1 MSARSSRSGASATR
15 TPKNTTKNSAKSA
28 PRSRADARA
37 SRQKKRPRW
46 GRAILITILSLGVL
60 GLIGLGMAYAMT
72 DIPEPNDAA
81 LAEASVI
88 YYADGETELDRLSEI
103 NRDSVSIDQI
113 PEHVRNAVLAAEDRS
128 FYEND
133 GISIRGLGRAVVGLV
148 TGDSTSGGGS
158 TITQQYVRNYFL
170 TQERS

>member
-1 MSARSSRSGASATR
+1 
-15 TPKNTTKNSAKSA
+15 
-28 PRSRADARA
+28 
-37 SRQKKRPRW
+37 
-46 GRAILITILSLGVL
+46 
-60 GLIGLGMAYAMT
+60 
-72 DIPEPNDAA
+72 
-81 LAEASVI
+81 
-88 YYADGETELDRLSEI
+88 RLSEI
-103 NRDSVSIDQI
+103 NRESVPIDQI

-170 TQERS
+170 TQERSYVRKAKEILISVKIDGELTKDEILENYLNTIYFGRGASGIQTA